1 MAIGAAF
8 CGDLFFARRKV
19 ASRRPH
25 IEARQIPAAQSAIG
39 DIVF

>member
-1 MAIGAAF
+1 MPIRAAY
-8 CGDLFFARRKV
+8 CGDLFFARRKF

-25 IEARQIPAAQSAIG
+25 IEARQIPAAQSAFG